1 MKVLST
7 VCFGL
12 LTLLFAWGIFF
23 FVGKIRSV
31 LSARNAFKKLTADLP
46 VLTTDEEIA
55 GALQG
60 EPKVYLVKDLA
71 FYDGETVTDSALDV
85 LKGEYLCIKI
95 QKETYTRP
103 HSLRKESWYWKRED
117 FAELRGKFRFNKGV
131 SFEIPENVRLEFPIA
146 AYSKLKKDDAKF
158 DKASKISMA
167 RYYPDGLNVDLE
179 HVKQRLSK
187 PAVRYAY
194 AYMKGGEKVT
204 FAARIGKGSVD
215 LNVLDGNNVVRVCG
229 TDNALSKIQELDGEV
244 FIKVFLLG
252 IGIVFSFVLG
262 IVFLILF
269 IDKIQNLFAK

>member
-1 MKVLST
+1 MKILST

-12 LTLLFAWGIFF
+12 LTLLCAWGILFF
-23 FVGKIRSV
+23 CGKIRGV
-31 LSARNAFKKLTADLP
+31 LSARNAFKKLTEGLP
-46 VLTTDEEIA
+46 VLTTDEEVSD
-55 GALQG
+55 ALHG
-60 EPKVYLVKDLA
+60 EPKVYLVKDFI
-71 FYDGETVTDSALDV
+71 FYDGVTVTDSALDV

-95 QKETYTRP
+95 QKETYTRTRR
-103 HSLRKESWYWKRED
+103 LGKGEWYWLREN
-117 FAELRGKFRFNKGV
+117 FAELRGKFRFNNGV

-146 AYSKLKKDDAKF
+146 AYSNLKKDDVKY

-179 HVKQRLSK
+179 HIKQRLSK

-204 FAARIGKGSVD
+204 FAARIGNGTVD
-215 LNVLDGNNVVRVCG
+215 LNVLDGQNVVRVNG
-229 TDNALSKIQELDGEV
+229 ADNLLSKVQEIDGEV

-262 IVFLILF
+262 IAFLVLF
-269 IDKIQNLFAK
+269 IDKLQNLFAK